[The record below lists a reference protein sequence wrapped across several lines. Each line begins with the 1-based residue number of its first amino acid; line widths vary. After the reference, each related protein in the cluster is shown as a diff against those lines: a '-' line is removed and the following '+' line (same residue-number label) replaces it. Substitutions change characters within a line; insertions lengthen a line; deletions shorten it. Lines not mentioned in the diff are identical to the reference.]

1 MKFSQELERAQIL
14 INYSINPI
22 TQKLTQIVPQNDSV
36 RHRKLPKKKRTIRR
50 MKIEIKVQTSR
61 VKRHASWL
69 KGWGIKR
76 SNVTTED

>member
-36 RHRKLPKKKRTIRR
+36 RHRKLPKKN
-50 MKIEIKVQTSR
+50 EP
-61 VKRHASWL
+61 L
-69 KGWGIKR
+69 EG
-76 SNVTTED
+76 